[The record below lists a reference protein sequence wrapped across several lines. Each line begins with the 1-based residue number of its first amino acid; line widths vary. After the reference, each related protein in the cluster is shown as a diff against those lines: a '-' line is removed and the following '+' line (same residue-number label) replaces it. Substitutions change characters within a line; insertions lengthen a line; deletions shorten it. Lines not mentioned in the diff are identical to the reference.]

1 MPVKSVR
8 PLKVVEAREADKE
21 AARVVVWRSWMVEE
35 AVVVMLVPVAFV
47 NPSCPA
53 VTTPFA
59 PTRKT
64 ELVANVALVVA
75 MSMRLPI
82 AGDGAMYSE
91 ANGTLVVPTER
102 PWVKAKM
109 VEVATMVLLVVEVN
123 GHANEALLLNVL
135 QSAAVRSP
143 RTVWEADGRLKV
155 KAPAT
160 FVMPQSLEMAVEEVA
175 KVMAPVCAVP
185 YVWAMEETFVRQ
197 VPPIA

>member
-21 AARVVVWRSWMVEE
+21 AARVVVWRSWIVDE

-53 VTTPFA
+53 VTIPFA
-59 PTRKT
+59 PTRKS

-155 KAPAT
+155 KAP
-160 FVMPQSLEMAVEEVA
+160 VKLS
-175 KVMAPVCAVP
+175 
-185 YVWAMEETFVRQ
+185 
-197 VPPIA
+197 